1 MGTEGKVQMRLR
13 TAFLLFAAGVMLA
26 ACQIRSG
33 GLGNYY
39 APGTSYQY
47 NRLNPDDF
55 NGGGGHGH
63 P

>member
-1 MGTEGKVQMRLR
+1 MRLR
-13 TAFLLFAAGVMLA
+13 MAFLLLPVAGLMLA
-26 ACQIRSG
+26 SCQEIHSG

-39 APGTSYQY
+39 APGTSYAY

-63 P
+63 R

>member
-1 MGTEGKVQMRLR
+1 MRLR
-13 TAFLLFAAGVMLA
+13 TVFLLLAAGVMLA

-55 NGGGGHGH
+55 NGGGGHGR